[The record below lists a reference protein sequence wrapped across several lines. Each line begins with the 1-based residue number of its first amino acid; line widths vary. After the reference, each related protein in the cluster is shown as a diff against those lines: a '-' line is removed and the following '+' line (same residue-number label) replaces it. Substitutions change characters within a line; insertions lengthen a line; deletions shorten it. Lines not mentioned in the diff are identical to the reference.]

1 MKTIAFDNSKGV
13 WRTRYSFVSSCIGWI
28 KGIMISAPKSTTS
41 ADVLWSHNDNSVTN
55 NSFYGASAV
64 NSTIAVSFNVHPS
77 VNKQFKAVSVET
89 NNPSTISGFNTFSV
103 NRGSGN
109 GINKDVSVG
118 ALKERGGIMYGH
130 IGQESRITLS
140 NFEFIGVI
148 KSISPLYE
156 HAESVVLSDTSISTL
171 GYSDASQPNAVF
183 IDMEFVESSAFS
195 ASSAKITKDP
205 LGYKNG
211 TYTITTPVDDEG
223 IVMYKGGVIALNGDA
238 LSVGDSLYFI
248 YGSKINGEAPKG
260 QHADAVIS
268 FGNDDFEVYGV
279 NLEYAPTTLDHNS

>member
-64 NSTIAVSFNVHPS
+64 NSTIAVSFNDHPS